1 MPTGRRARTARTRK
15 KTDLRV
21 LGEPEVSG
29 TRRADSPRTLIAALR
44 RPIVGDMASPPPNES
59 RPVAMQTAATDERV
73 LDAKYAQL
81 ATALNAEVINAE
93 RRAARDTYIGRR
105 ER

>member
-1 MPTGRRARTARTRK
+1 
-15 KTDLRV
+15 
-21 LGEPEVSG
+21 
-29 TRRADSPRTLIAALR
+29 
-44 RPIVGDMASPPPNES
+44 
-59 RPVAMQTAATDERV
+59 MQTAATDERV

-81 ATALNAEVINAE
+81 ATAFNAEVINAE

>member
-1 MPTGRRARTARTRK
+1 M
-15 KTDLRV
+15 

-29 TRRADSPRTLIAALR
+29 IRRTDSPRTFVAALR

-81 ATALNAEVINAE
+81 ATAFNAEVTNAE

>member
-1 MPTGRRARTARTRK
+1 M
-15 KTDLRV
+15 
-21 LGEPEVSG
+21 LGEPEVSRP
-29 TRRADSPRTLIAALR
+29 RRADSPRTLIAEFR
-44 RPIVGDMASPPPNES
+44 RPIVGDMASPSPNES

-81 ATALNAEVINAE
+81 ATAFNAEVINAE

>member
-1 MPTGRRARTARTRK
+1 M
-15 KTDLRV
+15 
-21 LGEPEVSG
+21 LGEPEVLG
-29 TRRADSPRTLIAALR
+29 TRRADPPRTFVAELR
-44 RPIVGDMASPPPNES
+44 RPIVGDMASPSPNES
-59 RPVAMQTAATDERV
+59 RPVAMQTAATDEHV

-81 ATALNAEVINAE
+81 ATAFNAEVINAE